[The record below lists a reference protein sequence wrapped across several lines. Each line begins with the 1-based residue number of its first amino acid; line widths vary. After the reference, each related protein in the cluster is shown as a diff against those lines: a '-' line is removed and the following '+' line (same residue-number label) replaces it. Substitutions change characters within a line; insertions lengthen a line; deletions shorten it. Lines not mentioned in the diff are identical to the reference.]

1 MNKTVLTILACAGL
15 IAGIFTYFYKTVELT
30 GPDTDQIMLPPSNT
44 TANPMHRAEVRPNF
58 RQNVHIHGEN
68 KK

>member
-30 GPDTDQIMLPPSNT
+30 GPDTDQIMLP
-44 TANPMHRAEVRPNF
+44 AVEYHRQPNAQGRGQAGF
-58 RQNVHIHGEN
+58 QPG
-68 KK
+68 